1 MPVSLFVGQPQAV
14 DEPADS
20 DDNGPGLQLSELN
33 PDDSFNSQML
43 QMPFGE
49 KRQPTFSRH
58 EALFF
63 AWTAS
68 FRAGFFRCSIRPE
81 TRQSPFQILRRN
93 RTRFSGILDKSQT
106 LRIAWFRAE
115 SNTILQYYHRQS
127 CISSHPGPAPHA
139 EYCLRRHPCQTRSN
153 KPIQNF
159 KIQTPR
165 RRLQKRRSANGE
177 RVSFL
182 VSCLSLLVATRRC

>member
-1 MPVSLFVGQPQAV
+1 MKSGLVTDVRPGTPATKSALQRGDVIQEFDGVPIRKPDDRQGHVEPASLQDSYKLVVLRNGKSPTFDVRGEVMPVSLFVGKPQAV
-14 DEPADS
+14 DELADS
-20 DDNGPGLQLSELN
+20 DDNRPGLQLSELN

-63 AWTAS
+63 AWTAR

-115 SNTILQYYHRQS
+115 SDTILQ
-127 CISSHPGPAPHA
+127 
-139 EYCLRRHPCQTRSN
+139 
-153 KPIQNF
+153 
-159 KIQTPR
+159 
-165 RRLQKRRSANGE
+165 
-177 RVSFL
+177 
-182 VSCLSLLVATRRC
+182 